1 MGPKDSRAS
10 KGSIAIEAV
19 KARAVDTECCALVI
33 GLARKSLP
41 KGSAVELDKAMGGA
55 LSRIVSGVDA
65 GPELGKTH
73 MIFTKHYPIK
83 PERIILVGIGGE
95 EKVPALE
102 KVRLGFAA
110 AAKLCEQAGLK
121 KVAGLLPPEASSDVA
136 QAMVEGFVL
145 GAYHWDRFKAKKRKG
160 AESFT
165 VLAENAMDLRPAA
178 KGIDA
183 ARVICDTVWFV
194 RDLSNMPGNE
204 MHPKDLAAAAMA
216 LAKATDIKAR
226 ILGPKEIAEKGMNG
240 ILTVSKGSAEEPR
253 FIELEYNG
261 ARSKNARPIVL
272 VGKAITF
279 DSGGISL
286 KPVDKMDEM
295 KFDMSGGAVVM
306 GVVAAAKRFG
316 LPLNL
321 VGLIP
326 CSENMPGGRAYR
338 PGDVITYKNGKTVE
352 VISTDAEG
360 RLILADALLRAAELV
375 PRCVVDIATLTMGI
389 KVVLAG
395 MAAGVWGNDDG
406 LVSNLVRAG
415 EATNERLWRF
425 PLWPVF
431 DELIEGDTADIK
443 NSGGRDGG
451 SITASRFLSNF
462 ISYPWAH
469 IDIAGTAWV
478 DKDHGYLTKG
488 GTAFGVRLF
497 IQWLRGLKA

>member
-1 MGPKDSRAS
+1 MGPKGSISS
-10 KGSIAIEAV
+10 KGSIAIEAM

-41 KGSAVELDKAMGGA
+41 TGSAVELDKAMGGA

-73 MIFTKHYPIK
+73 LVFTKHYPIK

-102 KVRLGFAA
+102 KVRVGFAA
-110 AAKLCEQAGLK
+110 AARLCEQAGLK
-121 KVAGLLPPEASSDVA
+121 KVVGLLPPGASSDVA
-136 QAMVEGFVL
+136 QATAEGFVL
-145 GAYHWDRFKAKKRKG
+145 GAYRWDRFKADKRKG
-160 AESFT
+160 ADSFT
-165 VLAENAMDLRPAA
+165 MIAENARDLKNAA
-178 KGIDA
+178 KGIDV
-183 ARVICDTVWFV
+183 ARVICDTVWLV

-204 MHPKDLAAAAMA
+204 MHPRGLAEAARALAAAAGI
-216 LAKATDIKAR
+216 DVR
-226 ILGPKEIAEKGMNG
+226 VLGPKEIAEKGMTG
-240 ILTVSKGSAEEPR
+240 LLTVSKGSAEEPR
-253 FIELEYNG
+253 FIEVEYNG
-261 ARSKNARPIVL
+261 ARAKNARPIVL

-306 GVVAAAKRFG
+306 GVVAAAKRLG
-316 LPLNL
+316 LPLHL
-321 VGLIP
+321 VGLVP
-326 CSENMPGGRAYR
+326 CCENMPGGRAYR
-338 PGDVITYKNGKTVE
+338 PGDVITFKNKRTVE

-395 MAAGVWGNDDG
+395 MAAGVWGNDDR
-406 LVSNLVRAG
+406 LVSGLVRAG

-462 ISYPWAH
+462 VSYPWAH

-478 DKDHGYLTKG
+478 DKDRGYLTKG
-488 GTAFGVRLF
+488 GTAYGARLF